1 MKLTTKQL
9 RQIIK
14 EELKLVNESLY
25 REVPDDADGIMK
37 LLDGMEVSDIMYYD
51 AQSLN
56 QMIAILNAEIKDQ
69 KSEYRRLDN
78 DYNQRWNKIDPNWW
92 DLHVFPIEQDIKALE
107 QTIELLWE
115 ALNESGVT
123 LPGQVEPLTD
133 DEINYKWDMV
143 IDSLLDYVLDRKEV
157 WDEDELRK
165 AVIEHLKKSFE
176 WNPEVLERGV
186 AFADYIVDQYNEE
199 QQA

>member
-1 MKLTTKQL
+1 MKITTKQI

-14 EELKLVNESLY
+14 EELKFINEGLY

-56 QMIAILNAEIKDQ
+56 QMIATLNAEIKDQ

-92 DLHVFPIEQDIKALE
+92 DLNVFPIEQDIKVLE
-107 QTIELLWE
+107 QAVELLWE

-123 LPGQVEPLTD
+123 LPGQIEPLTD

-143 IDSLLDYVLDRKEV
+143 IDSLLDYVLDRKEI

-199 QQA
+199 QQI

>member
-1 MKLTTKQL
+1 MKITTKQI

-14 EELKLVNESLY
+14 EELKFINEGLY

-56 QMIAILNAEIKDQ
+56 QMIATLNAEIKDQ

-123 LPGQVEPLTD
+123 LPGQIEPLTD

-143 IDSLLDYVLDRKEV
+143 IDSLLDYVLDRKEI

-199 QQA
+199 QQI

>member
-1 MKLTTKQL
+1 MKITTKQI

-14 EELKLVNESLY
+14 EELKFINEGLY

-56 QMIAILNAEIKDQ
+56 QMIATLNAEIKDQ

-92 DLHVFPIEQDIKALE
+92 DLNVFPIE
-107 QTIELLWE
+107 
-115 ALNESGVT
+115 
-123 LPGQVEPLTD
+123 
-133 DEINYKWDMV
+133 
-143 IDSLLDYVLDRKEV
+143 
-157 WDEDELRK
+157 
-165 AVIEHLKKSFE
+165 H
-176 WNPEVLERGV
+176 
-186 AFADYIVDQYNEE
+186 
-199 QQA
+199 